1 MIIILVRN
9 PPGPQLSYAPRSGKR
24 RTGAGGKPGKPRWF
38 VRYRPFEIVPYLTL
52 NLRAQADTDPDAVVA
67 RAPVL
72 MLDDVQRSR
81 DFLIEYRCHACE

>member
-9 PPGPQLSYAPRSGKR
+9 LRAPSCLTARRSGKR
-24 RTGAGGKPGKPRWF
+24 RTRAGGKPGKLRCF
-38 VRYRPFEIVPYLTL
+38 VRYRPFEIVLTL
-52 NLRAQADTDPDAVVA
+52 DLRAQADTDPDAVVA